1 MPTNCIYAIGPVC
14 HDVGRW
20 EGCPT
25 RVWNWNQSRRVPK
38 QLKLQSDASGTDR
51 NIYIMRTKFLSLFM
65 RVLRPRHRDTYSRL
79 ILVVDR
85 LCLTTMLPI
94 LFFTSRSRRR
104 CRCERQ
110 EAAAAGQEASSVTWA
125 EASANLEEA
134 MKTLAGVL
142 REKAK
147 AMEAEKANKAVENAS
162 PPPAS

>member
-1 MPTNCIYAIGPVC
+1 
-14 HDVGRW
+14 
-20 EGCPT
+20 
-25 RVWNWNQSRRVPK
+25 
-38 QLKLQSDASGTDR
+38 
-51 NIYIMRTKFLSLFM
+51 MRTKFLSLFM